1 MLGSGSTSRS
11 LIDVSRLHI
20 IFSYNV
26 LLFSF
31 RFIYMYGSV
40 DIKLS
45 ATGCNGINRLKYSA
59 NLFIIKMKSSMRIS
73 LISEMAVE
81 WLFSG
86 KCVMRMI

>member
-26 LLFSF
+26 LLFLF

-40 DIKLS
+40 DSKLS
-45 ATGCNGINRLKYSA
+45 ATGCNGINWIKYSV
-59 NLFIIKMKSSMRIS
+59 NLIIIKMKSSMKIRI
-73 LISEMAVE
+73 ISEMAI
-81 WLFSG
+81 
-86 KCVMRMI
+86 K